1 MELLSHGAMVER
13 FERKKMAVKSKL
25 NDLVDDLFAFM
36 LSEVTT
42 TTKTPPP
49 PVLHPV
55 MATSGGATITIVVPS
70 TSTTSTTS
78 TTSSIPQQPPPT
90 TTNQNKS
97 SSAPVVVPPSGSGT
111 ISTASISANKNPA
124 IGNGL
129 QMGSYTIKSIKK
141 IPTFTMLKPVS
152 KPAAAH
158 VAMKVKEEMC
168 NEGEEEEEDDE
179 EDEYDDDDEKAEIG
193 QHHQTNIWSLTS
205 FGALSN
211 QPSGT
216 TAQQGRSSALLQ
228 SSSQG
233 SSGLNHPNHDSSN
246 HQRHHQHH
254 HNNHHHHHH
263 SHHPGPHGSGFCDS
277 DDESCECYDCMDES
291 MVKVEMENDDD
302 ENDEDDN
309 NEEGDYSDSDNLGKH
324 FFATSEGPKRKRQRM
339 FEDRRARDKEEVK
352 EEIDGS
358 GIGGPS
364 DPTENMEDL
373 EEESESVSNNHQID
387 TVGLKCWFGECQAML
402 EDRAKLNQH
411 LFFEHEKTLP
421 YQCRV
426 VGCGRQ
432 FDVRKDF
439 WQHIRNGHADYTC
452 SICSIKF
459 NGYFPFITHEF
470 QQHEE
475 GIFRCSRVGCDFVA
489 AIRDLVYKHAKT
501 EHVKFVCTFAGCDA
515 TFECYSYLKRHRR
528 IHSQV
533 KPYCCKWPG
542 CGYSSTQCG
551 AVIQHIRIRHFRL
564 PSSVKKQRELNIID
578 QRNPNDY
585 LEVITEL
592 LN

>member
-1 MELLSHGAMVER
+1 
-13 FERKKMAVKSKL
+13 
-25 NDLVDDLFAFM
+25 
-36 LSEVTT
+36 
-42 TTKTPPP
+42 
-49 PVLHPV
+49 
-55 MATSGGATITIVVPS
+55 
-70 TSTTSTTS
+70 
-78 TTSSIPQQPPPT
+78 
-90 TTNQNKS
+90 
-97 SSAPVVVPPSGSGT
+97 
-111 ISTASISANKNPA
+111 
-124 IGNGL
+124 
-129 QMGSYTIKSIKK
+129 MGSYTIKSIKK
-141 IPTFTMLKPVS
+141 FPTFTMLKPVS

-233 SSGLNHPNHDSSN
+233 SSGLNHQNHGSSN

-339 FEDRRARDKEEVK
+339 FVDRRARDKEEVK

-432 FDVRKDF
+432 FDVR
-439 WQHIRNGHADYTC
+439 
-452 SICSIKF
+452 
-459 NGYFPFITHEF
+459 
-470 QQHEE
+470 
-475 GIFRCSRVGCDFVA
+475 
-489 AIRDLVYKHAKT
+489 
-501 EHVKFVCTFAGCDA
+501 
-515 TFECYSYLKRHRR
+515 
-528 IHSQV
+528 
-533 KPYCCKWPG
+533 
-542 CGYSSTQCG
+542 
-551 AVIQHIRIRHFRL
+551 
-564 PSSVKKQRELNIID
+564 
-578 QRNPNDY
+578 
-585 LEVITEL
+585 
-592 LN
+592 